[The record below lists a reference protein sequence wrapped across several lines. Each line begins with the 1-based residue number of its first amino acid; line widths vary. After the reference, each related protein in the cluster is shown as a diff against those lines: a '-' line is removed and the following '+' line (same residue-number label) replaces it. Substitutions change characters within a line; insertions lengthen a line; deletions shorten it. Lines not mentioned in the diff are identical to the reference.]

1 MMVVVDQAKN
11 WIKDN
16 SGLVIFLVA
25 QMLALGAGAASV
37 LAYMVKLE
45 TRVHI
50 METRGAEYSVARMA
64 KMEEKITVLQQQIEH
79 NENSIRR
86 LIDRYLIDRDN
97 RNKQ

>member
-50 METRGAEYSVARMA
+50 MGDSWRGV
-64 KMEEKITVLQQQIEH
+64 
-79 NENSIRR
+79 
-86 LIDRYLIDRDN
+86 
-97 RNKQ
+97 